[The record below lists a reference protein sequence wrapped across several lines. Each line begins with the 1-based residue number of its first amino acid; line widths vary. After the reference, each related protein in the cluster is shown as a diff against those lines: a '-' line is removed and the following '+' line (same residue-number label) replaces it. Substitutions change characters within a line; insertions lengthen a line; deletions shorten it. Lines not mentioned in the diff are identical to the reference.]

1 METMTIIICLILFVI
16 VLFITREIVSWFW
29 KINEN
34 IRLQEETN
42 RLLKKIVDKLDSYGN
57 DISNHNNSEGVS
69 DVNDP
74 KILKDVI
81 EILNKK

>member
-1 METMTIIICLILFVI
+1 MELFTIIIYLIVFII

-42 RLLKKIVDKLDSYGN
+42 RLLKRIVDKLDSFDDN
-57 DISNHNNSEGVS
+57 TSDKKTFDGVS

-74 KILKDVI
+74 KILNDVI
-81 EILNKK
+81 EILKKK